1 MLTTVDVLDVFT
13 RQRESRNLKEINQ
26 QVLTGER
33 ALFQGHDL
41 HITNSTFVDGESPLK
56 HSQNVAI
63 DHTIFKWKSPLWY
76 THHAKLNHTTW
87 QPDAHAGIWYTQD
100 MTMTNT
106 TVRATK
112 TFRHAQQLRL
122 KNVDFSDAGETLW
135 WCDDVQLDHVTVNG
149 DYFGMN
155 TNNVVAHNLKVT
167 GNYVFDG
174 GKNIEV
180 HDSTFITHDAFWN
193 CENVTIYNST
203 IIGEY
208 LAWNAKNIT
217 FVDCWLESDQG
228 LCYVDHLTMRNCSL
242 INTDLSFEY
251 CTDID
256 ATIKTSIDSVKNPV
270 NGQITAPKIGKII
283 FDDPAIDPKQ
293 TTITIQEDETHGK

>member
-1 MLTTVDVLDVFT
+1 M
-13 RQRESRNLKEINQ
+13 KEINQ
-26 QVLTGER
+26 QTLTGER

-56 HSQNVAI
+56 HADTVAI
-63 DHTIFKWKSPLWY
+63 DHTIFKWKYPLWY
-76 THHAKLNHTTW
+76 ANHATLDHTTW
-87 QPDAHAGIWYTQD
+87 QPDAHAGIWYTKD

-112 TFRHAQQLRL
+112 TFRHAQDLKL
-122 KNVDFSDAGETLW
+122 KNVDFSNAGETLW
-135 WCDDVQLDHVTVNG
+135 WCDNVQLDDVTVDG

-193 CENVTIYNST
+193 CDNVTIYDST

-217 FVDCWLESDQG
+217 FVNCWLESDQG

-251 CTDID
+251 CKDID
-256 ATIKTSIDSVKNPV
+256 ATITTTIDSVKNPV
-270 NGQITAPKIGKII
+270 NGQITAPNIGEVI
-283 FDDPAIDPKQ
+283 FDDAAIDPAK
-293 TTITIQEDETHGK
+293 TKITIQEAASND

>member
-1 MLTTVDVLDVFT
+1 M
-13 RQRESRNLKEINQ
+13 KEINQ

-33 ALFQGHDL
+33 ALFQGRDL

-63 DHTIFKWKSPLWY
+63 DHTIFKWKYPLWY

-217 FVDCWLESDQG
+217 FIDCWLESDQG
-228 LCYVDHLTMRNCSL
+228 LCYVDHLTMRDCSL

-270 NGQITAPKIGKII
+270 NGQITAPKIGQII

-293 TTITIQEDETHGK
+293 TTITTQEETTHGK